1 MLIIIYVGAITVL
14 FLFIVMMLDISSKQK
29 LKNLGYIP
37 IIFFISIIFCI
48 EIFLM
53 FNKIFTSYYSN
64 IGFLYKLK
72 NNNLWIH
79 KIDNI
84 TNIETVGQVLYTIFF
99 FFFIV
104 RSYFVNCFNRCCNI
118 NKKRKDFI

>member
-1 MLIIIYVGAITVL
+1 
-14 FLFIVMMLDISSKQK
+14 
-29 LKNLGYIP
+29 
-37 IIFFISIIFCI
+37 
-48 EIFLM
+48 M

-84 TNIETVGQVLYTIFF
+84 TNIETVGQVLYTFYFF
-99 FFFIV
+99 FFLLAGIILLIALIGAVILTKKENVFIKDTNILYTQLS
-104 RSYFVNCFNRCCNI
+104 RNYKKAIFNI
-118 NKKRKDFI
+118 KK